1 SGSFVGFPDGPGG
14 CERETGRPTM
24 RVGRGHSRRGCA
36 NVVCKTERR
45 AMTRKWL
52 YWTTPLVLTVAACET
67 DRTGEDGQ
75 FGDTS
80 ETTRA
85 IDRPGETTD
94 IGDRLGEGMRRTGEQ
109 VGEGAR
115 QTGERVTDTARETAT
130 DVRRQFGGGD
140 EQQERPGA
148 ART

>member
-1 SGSFVGFPDGPGG
+1 
-14 CERETGRPTM
+14 
-24 RVGRGHSRRGCA
+24 
-36 NVVCKTERR
+36 CKTERR

-148 ART
+148 ARTQEPDAGQTREPGAARTEEPGAARTQVPSGEYRLAA